1 MNPKRLVG
9 KIILLALAF
18 LSPFVSAQVTS
29 FPPLEYASVDPLDL
43 GLNTLGTN
51 VSTPGYVMTYMT
63 IDGQGWFVV
72 RDPISDT
79 RFITRRGDFRLDSN
93 NYLITA
99 RGYRVQGFNA
109 ANNTA
114 GGQLGDI
121 QIDPNFSPATTAPTA
136 TMTTFSI
143 GPDGNVNVHMS
154 DGTQF
159 MRAQILLQQINRPE
173 NIQRIYSDV
182 FLAEA
187 DAEPAPTLQA
197 PGSASLGALEA
208 GAFSSEKLPPLLT
221 MLPSLG
227 KPKITDEGS
236 VTLTRQYTDLA
247 IRGPGA
253 FVVRDPATS
262 ELFATRAG
270 MFLLDRDGFLIT
282 YDRKRLQGLNS
293 SSPQIIGDIRLGIYV
308 PLETSPD
315 AAMTYI
321 SFDVNGNVNVQFT
334 DGTGFVAG
342 KIILYNFRQPDLL
355 TPARL
360 GQFSGVMAAQPYAVE
375 NVGRFGRGTTRIE
388 QSGLELVNVTR
399 ELLRMRQSLSF
410 FPQGALYQTTNLTD
424 LAIDGSG
431 FFLLKHPLTGEKFVT
446 RCGDFHLDASGH
458 LVNAQSLRVQG
469 ISDVASSRIGDV
481 RITGRFSISRDGR
494 INVFYSD
501 GSQTNEGCVLLQ
513 MFKESYQ
520 LQPVGNGLYQNLD
533 AAVPV
538 GLVFAGTYGVG
549 GVESSALESSPESES
564 LSLPDRHGTRMLI
577 SGEPGSR
584 WTIQA
589 KDGRAKWKTIGAI
602 NNAAFETE
610 FSDRDSKRNRHRVYR
625 ILAGY
630 PEDKSP

>member
-1 MNPKRLVG
+1 
-9 KIILLALAF
+9 
-18 LSPFVSAQVTS
+18 
-29 FPPLEYASVDPLDL
+29 
-43 GLNTLGTN
+43 
-51 VSTPGYVMTYMT
+51 MTY
-63 IDGQGWFVV
+63 V
-72 RDPISDT
+72 
-79 RFITRRGDFRLDSN
+79 L
-93 NYLITA
+93 
-99 RGYRVQGFNA
+99 
-109 ANNTA
+109 
-114 GGQLGDI
+114 
-121 QIDPNFSPATTAPTA
+121 IDPS
-136 TMTTFSI
+136 
-143 GPDGNVNVHMS
+143 G
-154 DGTQF
+154 
-159 MRAQILLQQINRPE
+159 
-173 NIQRIYSDV
+173 DV
-182 FLAEA
+182 
-187 DAEPAPTLQA
+187 
-197 PGSASLGALEA
+197 
-208 GAFSSEKLPPLLT
+208 
-221 MLPSLG
+221 
-227 KPKITDEGS
+227 
-236 VTLTRQYTDLA
+236 Y
-247 IRGPGA
+247 
-253 FVVRDPATS
+253 
-262 ELFATRAG
+262 
-270 MFLLDRDGFLIT
+270 
-282 YDRKRLQGLNS
+282 
-293 SSPQIIGDIRLGIYV
+293 
-308 PLETSPD
+308 
-315 AAMTYI
+315 
-321 SFDVNGNVNVQFT
+321 VQFT
-334 DGTGFVAG
+334 DGTEDVAG

-355 TPARL
+355 TPSRL
-360 GQFSGVMAAQPYAVE
+360 GQFSGVMAAQPYAVDD
-375 NVGRFGRGTTRIE
+375 VSQFGRGKTRVE
-388 QSGLELVNVTR
+388 QGQLELVNVSR
-399 ELLRMRQSLSF
+399 DLLRLRRQLSF
-410 FPQGALYQTTNLTD
+410 FPQGALFRTTNLTD
-424 LAIDGSG
+424 LAIVGSG

-446 RCGDFHLDASGH
+446 RHGDFHLDASGH